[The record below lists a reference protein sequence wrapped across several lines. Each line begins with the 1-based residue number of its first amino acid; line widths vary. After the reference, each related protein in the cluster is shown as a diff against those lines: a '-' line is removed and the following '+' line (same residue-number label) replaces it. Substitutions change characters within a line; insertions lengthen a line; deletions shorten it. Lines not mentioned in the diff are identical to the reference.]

1 MKYPADSTTELEIC
15 AFLRDYEKKF
25 NEKDA
30 AALAALCTEDAVQ
43 VGPEGPIVGRQA
55 IEQKYAIFFRESN
68 PVEMICTLDQ
78 VHVSGDVSW
87 NFGTWSCSVQGE
99 KGPQRL
105 NGYRLDIL
113 LRKGDSWKECV
124 SCYNIATTV
133 GANAESDPS
142 VH

>member
-78 VHVSGDVSW
+78 VHVSRDVSC
-87 NFGTWSCSVQGE
+87 NFGTWSCSFQGE
-99 KGPQRL
+99 KPPQRL
-105 NGYRLDIL
+105 TASHLHI
-113 LRKGDSWKECV
+113 
-124 SCYNIATTV
+124 
-133 GANAESDPS
+133 
-142 VH
+142 

>member
-55 IEQKYAIFFRESN
+55 IERKYAIFFRESN

-87 NFGTWSCSVQGE
+87 NFGTWSCSVQEE

-113 LRKGDSWKECV
+113 LREGDSWKECV

>member
-78 VHVSGDVSW
+78 VHVSCAVSR
-87 NFGTWSCSVQGE
+87 NFGPWSCSVQGE
-99 KGPQRL
+99 ERPQRL
-105 NGYRLDIL
+105 HGYRLGIL
-113 LRKGDSWKECV
+113 LPHRE
-124 SCYNIATTV
+124 
-133 GANAESDPS
+133 
-142 VH
+142 

>member
-55 IEQKYAIFFRESN
+55 IAGSLSALFLGNDFN
-68 PVEMICTLDQ
+68 A
-78 VHVSGDVSW
+78 
-87 NFGTWSCSVQGE
+87 FGVLVCG
-99 KGPQRL
+99 
-105 NGYRLDIL
+105 
-113 LRKGDSWKECV
+113 LRWKLM
-124 SCYNIATTV
+124 S
-133 GANAESDPS
+133 
-142 VH
+142 